1 MNTELTIRNYNGV
14 NVIESREVAKMIGKN
29 HAHLCRDIQGYMKVL
44 NQNPKLDSD
53 KFFIESSY
61 KSGTGKE
68 YTCYLL
74 TKQGCEMVANK
85 MTGEKGV
92 LFTAEYVQ
100 AFNKMEEQ
108 IKQQNAP
115 KTYLEALK
123 ALVAAEEEKLKL
135 KEANESLQVEN
146 QKQNQIIGELKPKA
160 DYTDTILK
168 NPGLITITQIAKD
181 YGMSGTSLNKKLH
194 DLHVQ
199 YKAGTQWLLY
209 SEHHDKGYTHS
220 ETVEIKKKD
229 GTKDIK
235 LNTKWTTKGRL
246 FLYNLLKENN
256 VLPLIEQQKG

>member
-14 NVIESREVAKMIGKN
+14 NVIDSRDVANLIGKSHFN
-29 HAHLCRDIQGYMKVL
+29 LMRDIRSYEATISENSNLSSQ
-44 NQNPKLDSD
+44 
-53 KFFIESSY
+53 KFFIKDTY
-61 KSGTGKE
+61 KTEGNNKT
-68 YTCYLL
+68 YDCYLL

-85 MTGEKGV
+85 MTGKKGI
-92 LFTAEYVQ
+92 LFTATYVD

-108 IKQQNAP
+108 IKQQNTP

-123 ALVAAEEEKLKL
+123 ALIAAEEEKLKL

-181 YGMSGTSLNKKLH
+181 YGMSGMSLNKKLH

-256 VLPLIEQQKG
+256 VLPIIEQ